1 VIPSSGK
8 THPAQQAKG
17 TTPSGAVP
25 DRPSVF
31 DIFLDPKIMADPYP
45 LYERVLAEYP
55 VQGEGGLPLVL
66 TRYADVSAALANP
79 LLSTDDRHDV
89 VQKSMAASGEMPPHL
104 VAMMDRRSFLHRDPP
119 QHTRLRALAGRA
131 LTAPRLARAIEAGQ
145 QACDRLLDDAAGR
158 GSMDLIA
165 DLAYPLPAA
174 VLGPLLGIPVDT
186 GREVPWWR
194 SQMSA
199 DFEAPAVAGVD
210 CATYSN
216 TVQDQ
221 MVARFDDLI
230 AAKREH
236 PGDDVVSDLLAAAGA
251 GELSAA
257 DVNDTC
263 RLLVVAAHETMTGLI
278 GNGMLALLRNPA
290 QLALL
295 RDAPALAGGAVEE
308 VLRYDAP
315 IQFVR
320 RVAVADLT
328 VNGIPVNGERMV
340 FGWIGSANRD
350 PARFAEPGTFDITR
364 DDHGH
369 LGFGGG
375 AHACLGA
382 ALARPLAG
390 LVLATLCRRLI
401 EPELAADPPPYLPN
415 AVRAIESLPVSF
427 RAIGSRRA
435 I

>member
-1 VIPSSGK
+1 MIPASGK
-8 THPAQQAKG
+8 THPAQQAKA
-17 TTPSGAVP
+17 TTPSGAVGE
-25 DRPSVF
+25 RPSVF

-66 TRYADVSAALANP
+66 TRYADVSAALAHP

-89 VQKSMAASGEMPPHL
+89 VQKSMAASGEMAPHL

-119 QHTRLRALAGRA
+119 EHTRLRGLAGRV
-131 LTAPRLARAIEAGQ
+131 LTPGRLARATEAGRR
-145 QACDRLLDDAAGR
+145 ACDQLLDDAAGQD
-158 GSMDLIA
+158 SMELIA
-165 DLAYPLPAA
+165 DFAYPLPAA

-210 CATYSN
+210 CASYAS

-221 MVARFDDLI
+221 MIARFDELI
-230 AAKREH
+230 AAKRDH
-236 PGDDVVSDLLAAAGA
+236 PGDDVVTDLLAAADTGK
-251 GELSAA
+251 LSAA

-278 GNGMLALLRNPA
+278 ANGMLALLRNPG
-290 QLALL
+290 QLALV
-295 RDAPALAGGAVEE
+295 REDRARAAGAVEE

-320 RVAVADLT
+320 RVAVRDVE

-340 FGWIGSANRD
+340 FGWIGAANRD
-350 PARFAEPGTFDITR
+350 PARFTEPGRFDISR

-382 ALARPLAG
+382 SLARPLAG
-390 LVLATLCRRLI
+390 MALAALCGRLI
-401 EPELAADPPPYLPN
+401 EPELTADPPPYLPN

-427 RAIGSRRA
+427 RAIGSRRP

>member
-1 VIPSSGK
+1 MIPASGK
-8 THPAQQAKG
+8 SHPARQAKG
-17 TTPSGAVP
+17 TTPSGAVV

-55 VQGEGGLPLVL
+55 VQGEGGFPLVL
-66 TRYADVSAALANP
+66 TRYADVSAALASP

-89 VQKSMAASGEMPPHL
+89 MQKSMAASGEIPPHL

-119 QHTRLRALAGRA
+119 EHTRLRELASRV
-131 LTAPRLARAIEAGQ
+131 LTPRRLARALEAGQ
-145 QACDRLLDDAAGR
+145 QACDQLLDDAAGQ

-165 DLAYPLPAA
+165 DFAYPLPAA
-174 VLGPLLGIPVDT
+174 VLGPLLGIPVQT

-210 CATYSN
+210 CASYSN
-216 TVQDQ
+216 TVQEQ
-221 MVARFDDLI
+221 MIAHFDDLI
-230 AAKREH
+230 AAKRAH
-236 PGDDVVSDLLAAAGA
+236 LADDVASDLLAAADA
-251 GELSAA
+251 GQCSGA

-278 GNGMLALLRNPA
+278 GNGMLALLRNPS
-290 QLALL
+290 QLSLL
-295 RDAPALAGGAVEE
+295 RADPARAGGAVGE

-320 RVAVADLT
+320 RVAVQDVE

-340 FGWIGSANRD
+340 FGWIGAANRD
-350 PARFAEPGTFDITR
+350 PARFAESGRFDISR

-375 AHACLGA
+375 AHACLGT

-390 LVLATLCRRLI
+390 LALATLCGRLT

-427 RAIGSRRA
+427 RATRRRRA